1 MDRSNS
7 LRWLDKIGAPSD
19 RRVTYL
25 WSGSPD
31 SNFTTIFLYIFYC
44 LKFKGVRWAAPPLKA
59 VPRAAVARLA
69 CQVSQCFVVGHP
81 IWRWFSKAYW
91 IPVLVTHITKIGTRP
106 SDFVRVWCDDD
117 DGRRWLLCQFCVKKI
132 KITKVFL
139 LWQNLGPLI
148 GPLIF
153 VWKN

>member
-1 MDRSNS
+1 MFHWTCVYQCENVTVRVDWSNS

-106 SDFVRVWCDDD
+106 SDFVPCVMWWWWRTAMIVVSI
-117 DGRRWLLCQFCVKKI
+117 LCE
-132 KITKVFL
+132 
-139 LWQNLGPLI
+139 
-148 GPLIF
+148 
-153 VWKN
+153 KN